1 MRSIKRALTFAGAG
15 TIAAALT
22 AVALEPLV
30 RSAHIIH
37 PKTGA
42 AIIIPGKDGDSTL
55 LHNGWRITPAGR
67 PVQTGDMLL
76 GGAISPDGRTLAIAN
91 AGYNVHAIHLV
102 DIVTE
107 KEIAR
112 LPVVKTWNGIA
123 WSPDGKTLYASGG
136 VNNTASDIYRFQKDE
151 AGGWQKTEGFK
162 LIGAVDKKIC
172 VAGMTTSADGGILY
186 ALNDSDNKLYAISTA
201 DGSALFNVAVG
212 DHPINLRLSRDGKQA
227 YVANW
232 GGSEVAVVDISGP
245 ANSGVIKR
253 LSTGAHPNDIALSSD
268 GRLFISC
275 GSADAVTV
283 YDASNFQVM
292 ETIRTTLTPRS
303 PSGSTPNAVAVT
315 RDNKRLYI
323 ANADNNDV
331 CVVDISS
338 RGKSRIEGFIPT
350 GWYPTALLTSPD
362 GGKVIIGSGKGAGTR
377 PNPTRDPK
385 LPMSFPYI
393 GTQLNGVLSFV
404 DAPDSTKLKEFTK
417 QVVMNTPYKD
427 TLLSQA
433 PGSRKTAVPRRVG
446 EASPIKYVLYV
457 IKENRTY
464 DQVFGDMPKGNGDP
478 SLCLFGNEV
487 TPNQHA
493 LADQFVLL
501 DNLYCNG
508 EVSQDGHPWSDAAY
522 VTDFTQRAWVT
533 AYSRKGEPPGG
544 AKVTDP
550 PAGYL
555 WESAGRKGL
564 TFRSYGE
571 MSGHKSLQDHT
582 NLSFVGKG
590 GPNQPAPGRDT
601 DRADIFIQEF
611 KEFEAANTIPRFM
624 VMSLGENHTRGT
636 AVGAYTPK
644 AAVAS
649 NDLALGKIVDAI
661 SHSSVWK
668 EFAIFVIEDDA
679 QNGPDHVDSHRTTG
693 LIISPYT
700 RRGAVDS
707 TMYQTASMIRTMELI
722 LGLDPLSQYDAAA
735 TPMFESFTD
744 KADLAVFTAL
754 PAKIDLNAKNG
765 QTAYGA
771 AESSRMNWSEY
782 DRVDENALNRILWHS
797 IKGRNVPMPAPV
809 RTVVS
814 GRPQTHSASAKRD
827 DD

>member
-1 MRSIKRALTFAGAG
+1 MRASRQVFTLVGIGIT
-15 TIAAALT
+15 AAALT
-22 AVALEPLV
+22 AVALEPFI
-30 RSAHIIH
+30 RSAHIKH

-42 AIIIPGKDGDSTL
+42 AIIIPGKDGDSTI

-67 PVQTGDMLL
+67 PVETGDMLL
-76 GGAISPDGRTLAIAN
+76 GGALSPDGKTLAIAN

-102 DIVTE
+102 DIGTE

-123 WSPDGKTLYASGG
+123 WSPDAKTIYASGG
-136 VNNTASDIYRFQKDE
+136 VNNTVDDIYRFQRDE
-151 AGGWQKTEGFK
+151 AGGWKKLGGFK

-172 VAGMTTSADGGILY
+172 VAGIALSADGSILY
-186 ALNDSDNKLYAISTA
+186 ALNDSDNKLYAINTA

-212 DHPINLRLSRDGKQA
+212 DHPVTLRLSKDGKKA

-245 ANSGVIKR
+245 SNSGVIKR
-253 LSTGAHPNDIALSSD
+253 LPTGAHPNDIALTAD

-275 GSADAVTV
+275 GSADAVSV
-283 YDASNFQVM
+283 YDASTYQMV

-315 RDNKRLYI
+315 GDNKRLYI

-331 CVVDISS
+331 CVVDISA
-338 RGKSRIEGFIPT
+338 RNKSRIEGFIPT

-362 GGKVIIGSGKGAGTR
+362 GGKVIIGSGKGVGTH
-377 PNPTRDPK
+377 PNPSADPK
-385 LPMSFPYI
+385 RPMSFPYI
-393 GTQLNGVLSFV
+393 GTQLNGMLSFV
-404 DAPDSTKLKEFTK
+404 DAPDSNKLRDYTK

-427 TLLSQA
+427 SLLSQVA
-433 PGSRKTAVPRRVG
+433 GRKTAIPRRVG
-446 EASPIKYVLYV
+446 DTSPIKYVLYI

-464 DQVFGDMPKGNGDP
+464 DQVFGDMPKGNGVL
-478 SLCLFGNEV
+478 SLCLFGSDV

-493 LADQFVLL
+493 LAEQFVLL

-533 AYSRKGEPPGG
+533 AYSRKGEAPGG
-544 AKVTDP
+544 GQVTDP
-550 PAGYL
+550 PSGYL
-555 WESAGRKGL
+555 WESAGKKGL
-564 TFRSYGE
+564 SFRSYGE
-571 MSGHKSLQDHT
+571 MSGHKSLVGHT
-582 NLSFVGKG
+582 NLAFIGKG

-611 KEFEAANTIPRFM
+611 KEYEAAKTIPQFM

-636 AVGAYTPK
+636 AVGAFTPK
-644 AAVAS
+644 AMVAS
-649 NDLALGKIVDAI
+649 NDLAVGKIVDAI

-693 LIISPYT
+693 LVISPYT
-700 RRGAVDS
+700 RRAVVDS

-744 KADLAVFTAL
+744 KADLAAFTAL

-809 RTVVS
+809 RSVVS
-814 GRPQTHSASAKRD
+814 GKSQAHSASAKRD